1 MVCSIGSG
9 KMTALAGLLDA
20 GSISQTVTEDVGHQK
35 VAAQYLRRE
44 LQEAD
49 EANLLDEEDMHIFGL
64 WPMTDPLFLVCCN
77 ACRKPIKA
85 SQYAAHAELCKSFS
99 SSVELEQEPDG
110 PAVNKKPPRKERKK
124 LPMTKTK
131 KSTTLGEPKKMEY
144 VDSKDIAVSESCV
157 EEKIQIRPLAE
168 AKRYMHLSST
178 HKMNGSSVK
187 DSLEVVRKCS
197 SQPLKRIA
205 AESPSNSVTKNL
217 CKTTAKILPHDPAP
231 IATKIYYSQRN
242 YNLRRAIRRMFFEE
256 PRKESSSEVSYSE
269 TVQRDDHF
277 LHLAQTPDRILAAKS
292 GGTARSMTKAS
303 QLPVNNNILGPHYIS
318 MSYSGTLQKGSGS
331 VPVV

>member
-1 MVCSIGSG
+1 MCIVLTSHIR
-9 KMTALAGLLDA
+9 
-20 GSISQTVTEDVGHQK
+20 VTSLSHHPEDVGHQK

-49 EANLLDEEDMHIFGL
+49 EANLLDEE
-64 WPMTDPLFLVCCN
+64 
-77 ACRKPIKA
+77 
-85 SQYAAHAELCKSFS
+85 ELCKSFS
-99 SSVELEQEPDG
+99 SSVELEQELDA

-124 LPMTKTK
+124 
-131 KSTTLGEPKKMEY
+131 
-144 VDSKDIAVSESCV
+144 
-157 EEKIQIRPLAE
+157 
-168 AKRYMHLSST
+168 
-178 HKMNGSSVK
+178 
-187 DSLEVVRKCS
+187 
-197 SQPLKRIA
+197 IA

-217 CKTTAKILPHDPAP
+217 CKTTAKILPHVPAP

-256 PRKESSSEVSYSE
+256 PRKESSNEVSNSE

-292 GGTARSMTKAS
+292 GGTTRSMTKAS
-303 QLPVNNNILGPHYIS
+303 QLPVNNNTLVPHYIS
-318 MSYSGTLQKGSGS
+318 NSYSGTLHKGSGS